1 MIQSIS
7 WLMYSPSVSQKPDT
21 GSKMDKGKIYSK
33 FTRKTQFKQQ
43 NQILSHVLGTLPFFW
58 QYSFP
63 QKDLYVLMMN
73 RTDKLNFLSSL
84 FIRSL
89 FMQCSGSCTE

>member
-7 WLMYSPSVSQKPDT
+7 WLTYSPSVSQKPDT

-43 NQILSHVLGTLPFFW
+43 NQILSHVLGTLPFFLAI
-58 QYSFP
+58 QFS
-63 QKDLYVLMMN
+63 
-73 RTDKLNFLSSL
+73 TE
-84 FIRSL
+84 
-89 FMQCSGSCTE
+89 GSVCINDEPD